1 MLSCQEMTEIMTD
14 YLEGRMRFGTRMRF
28 HMHLGMCRHC
38 RRYLR
43 QMRHTIRLSASLP
56 REPAPDEVR
65 DELMR
70 RFKNWRK
77 DN

>member
-1 MLSCQEMTEIMTD
+1 MMLSCQDITEVITD
-14 YLEGRMRFGTRMRF
+14 YIEGRMSMGKRLKF

-43 QMRHTIRLSASLP
+43 QVRQTIRLSASLP
-56 REPAPDEVR
+56 RAPAPPEVH

-70 RFKNWRK
+70 RFKNWKR
-77 DN
+77 